1 MTRRW
6 VASFATFRFIAI
18 LSALLLGAAAFAH
31 ATLVLGTLR
40 SDPAVPRPGEPF
52 SLTLELVDPTRVP
65 VEDASVLAEFRQQ
78 GAPEG
83 SRPVSTR
90 FEESGTAGVYR
101 AQVTLQERG
110 VYTLLLR
117 DQTYRQEEA
126 QAELTLNVG
135 QRTDPEGLSFIFPPT
150 ATGPQSLTTWLVWL
164 IGLPLVAAVV
174 VTVLVLTRG
183 HDSGSTKGEAERPES
198 QV

>member
-6 VASFATFRFIAI
+6 VASFATLRFIAI

-52 SLTLELVDPTRVP
+52 SLTLELLDPTQAP

-78 GAPEG
+78 NTPEG
-83 SRPVSTR
+83 SGPVSTH

-101 AQVTLQERG
+101 AQVTLLERG
-110 VYTLLLR
+110 VYALLLR

-135 QRTDPEGLSFIFPPT
+135 RRTGSEGLSFIFPPT
-150 ATGPQSLTTWLVWL
+150 ATGPQSLTTWLGWL

-183 HDSGSTKGEAERPES
+183 QSGNAEEGQPEALKE
-198 QV
+198 QG